1 MGPRVNARIKRWG
14 NEQLPQIPGVT
25 YAKAEQLTVVFF
37 YVQSLPWW
45 VNPLLNRGFH
55 SQSHRCRNA
64 LAVTSLAAT
73 SSGFSNNETSPRTWS
88 TGLDLIWCIKI
99 DLWRHR
105 GQLMNSLL
113 LLFGRWEW
121 QMTFPAEKSGGKIL
135 SASRDKRSFFSPQDS
150 FWEGQFS
157 FPSKISILED
167 WRYIYPCTKHLLLS
181 SFDYQSLSVTRQKGY
196 ICSLSNN
203 GILDCCEIKI
213 HWRYLNKSQH

>member
-1 MGPRVNARIKRWG
+1 MREWTTPPNPWGYLCKRWAAHSCVLLCAITALVS
-14 NEQLPQIPGVT
+14 E
-25 YAKAEQLTVVFF
+25 A
-37 YVQSLPWW
+37 
-45 VNPLLNRGFH
+45 LLNRGFH

-99 DLWRHR
+99 DLWRQR

-121 QMTFPAEKSGGKIL
+121 QMTFSAEKSGEKIL

-150 FWEGQFS
+150 FLGRTVLVPFKDIYIRRLEIYISLHKTSLTFLIWLPKPFCNKAKRLHLQF
-157 FPSKISILED
+157 K
-167 WRYIYPCTKHLLLS
+167 
-181 SFDYQSLSVTRQKGY
+181 Q
-196 ICSLSNN
+196 
-203 GILDCCEIKI
+203 
-213 HWRYLNKSQH
+213 